1 MKPLIEHITEI
12 QDTQHT
18 SNVEQMEADADLYEA
33 ILDLSE
39 KLTNTMSA
47 LADLYELLLEQ
58 NSGE

>member
-1 MKPLIEHITEI
+1 MQSLFELTENI
-12 QDTQHT
+12 KEDQKENNT
-18 SNVEQMEADADLYEA
+18 NQMSADADLYEA

-58 NSGE
+58 NGGE